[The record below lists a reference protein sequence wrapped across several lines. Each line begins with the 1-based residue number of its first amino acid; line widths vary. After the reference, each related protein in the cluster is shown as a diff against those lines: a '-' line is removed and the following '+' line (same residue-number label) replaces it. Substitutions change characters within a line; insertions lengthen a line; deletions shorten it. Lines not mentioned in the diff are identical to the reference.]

1 MFGLLSKG
9 SLVSM
14 AGIDF
19 GSQTIKAVT
28 ISGRPGKVHLGS
40 VAEIPMPKGTLV
52 DYQLQ
57 DIERVGQSLK
67 SLKRLIQGDC
77 QLVATAVTGSNV
89 ITKVIQ
95 VDANINENEL
105 ENQVHLEA
113 EQLIP
118 FPLDEVSLDFE
129 ILGMAGDNGRQEV
142 LLSAALCALAGALLG
157 FVAQHV
163 RTAMDRRQA
172 QVQLERQV
180 ERRTLELQRA
190 NRSLQDEVFERR
202 RAEKLQA
209 ALAAAEAGKS
219 PLLQVKLNELAHVA
233 G

>member
-9 SLVSM
+9 SLLSL

-28 ISGRPGKVHLGS
+28 LSGRPGKVHLES

-129 ILGMAGDNGRQEV
+129 ILGLTADESRQEV
-142 LLSAALCALAGALLG
+142 LLSAARTESVNGRVSGLVEAEMKTMVGDAGANALG
-157 FVAQHV
+157 
-163 RTAMDRRQA
+163 
-172 QVQLERQV
+172 
-180 ERRTLELQRA
+180 RA
-190 NRSLQDEVFERR
+190 V
-202 RAEKLQA
+202 
-209 ALAAAEAGKS
+209 LA
-219 PLLQVKLNELAHVA
+219 
-233 G
+233 